1 MVSGM
6 RTQLTLGRQQ
16 TTEKINTIH
25 KLIEENAQLKREL
38 DQMRRNCQYWLEQ
51 SNSRLAFL
59 RAAVDYAA
67 TGKCESP
74 NGEAMCAT
82 MLDALKLAVD
92 RKTKKAKK

>member
-25 KLIEENAQLKREL
+25 KLIEENAQVKREL
-38 DQMRRNCQYWLEQ
+38 DQMRRNCEYWLEQ

-67 TGKCESP
+67 TGKCEYP
-74 NGEAMCAT
+74 AGEAMC
-82 MLDALKLAVD
+82 DALLKSLMLAFD
-92 RKTKKAKK
+92 RKAKKSRK